1 MSTFVTPHT
10 WTVNDDATSTNLQ
23 TLTDAILFRQTPPMC
38 NVYQATGTLTTT
50 TTPTAVP
57 FDAEERDTDGFH
69 STTSNNSRITIPA
82 GLGGRYR
89 LLGQVDFTSS
99 ASGGYRRL
107 ELRRNGTVVVSSNL
121 PAVVRADHLMQ
132 ISFDLALAVGDYVEL
147 YAANSVGNI
156 STITGSG
163 GTFLHCHWISTA

>member
-82 GLGGRYR
+82 GLGGR
-89 LLGQVDFTSS
+89 
-99 ASGGYRRL
+99 
-107 ELRRNGTVVVSSNL
+107 
-121 PAVVRADHLMQ
+121 
-132 ISFDLALAVGDYVEL
+132 
-147 YAANSVGNI
+147 
-156 STITGSG
+156 
-163 GTFLHCHWISTA
+163 